1 MSSLSLRIVRNQ
13 KLFFRASASYLDRV
27 IERCARMRPYFR
39 KHPALIVLDGLLNAV
54 VEKDPDVSLRKF
66 VRYNAPIVLR
76 CFMRKRK

>member
-1 MSSLSLRIVRNQ
+1 
-13 KLFFRASASYLDRV
+13 
-27 IERCARMRPYFR
+27 MRPYFR